1 MPLIRR
7 TFPVGALGCNCTILA
22 CPDTRQ
28 ALVID
33 PGDEAD
39 AILADLARD
48 GLTAVKL
55 LHTHAHFDHV
65 MGTAEVAAATGAEV
79 ILHRDDRWLYD
90 RTLMQ
95 IEAFGGFRRLDGR
108 PWQPPPPPTREL
120 AGDEALGFGR
130 REARALHTP
139 GHTPGSTC
147 FYVEEAGAEGRSG
160 AAEAAGEPPLLL
172 AGDTLF
178 AGSIGRTD
186 LWGGSLETIRRSIR
200 ERLFALPDETVVIP
214 GHGPPTTIGA
224 ERASNPFVGTAHF
237 S

>member
-7 TFPVGALGCNCTILA
+7 TFPVGALGCNCSIIA

-33 PGDEAD
+33 PGDDAAD
-39 AILADLARD
+39 ILADLARD
-48 GLTAVKL
+48 GLTAVSL

-65 MGTAEVAAATGAEV
+65 MGTADVAAATGAEV
-79 ILHRDDRWLYD
+79 LLHRDDRWLYD

-95 IEAFGGFRRLDGR
+95 IEMFGVRLADGQ
-108 PWQPPPPPTREL
+108 PWHPPPPPTREL
-120 AGDEALGFGR
+120 TGDEAVAFGR
-130 REARALHTP
+130 REARVLHTP

-147 FYVEEAGAEGRSG
+147 FFVEARSQDG
-160 AAEAAGEPPLLL
+160 SQDREEQPLLL

-186 LWGGSLETIRRSIR
+186 LWGGSLPTIRESIR
-200 ERLFALPDETVVIP
+200 QRLFTLPDDTLVIP
-214 GHGPPTTIGA
+214 GHGPPTTIAA
-224 ERASNPFVGTAHF
+224 ERESNPFV
-237 S
+237 

>member
-1 MPLIRR
+1 MALIRR

-22 CPDTRQ
+22 CPDTRE
-28 ALVID
+28 AVVID
-33 PGDEAD
+33 PGDDAD
-39 AILADLARD
+39 VILADLARD

-65 MGTAEVAAATGAEV
+65 MGTADVAAATGAEV
-79 ILHRDDRWLYD
+79 ILHREDRWLYD
-90 RTLMQ
+90 HTLMQ
-95 IEAFGGFRRLDGR
+95 IETFGLR
-108 PWQPPPPPTREL
+108 PPAGHPWHPPPPPTREL
-120 AGDEALGFGR
+120 AGDEALPFGH

-147 FYVEEAGAEGRSG
+147 FYVERP
-160 AAEAAGEPPLLL
+160 AEAPLLL

-214 GHGPPTTIGA
+214 GHGRSTTIGA